1 MEQQSSNFVC
11 IFNWK
16 KDKILLSYHDKFE
29 SWEVCHIG
37 DDEVTNSLMINA
49 YAYIKYLIDT
59 KLCSL

>member
-37 DDEVTNSLMINA
+37 DDEVTNSLMIIA
-49 YAYIKYLIDT
+49 
-59 KLCSL
+59 